1 MPLPLKGLTF
11 LDPGEQPHL
20 WIVLTDGMDYES
32 LTYKRKEYALV
43 VNVTTSRFDKSCVL
57 KAGDHPFIKRD
68 SYVYYAKAELYSAR
82 RLLESFMNRKLRRM
96 AKFDLKDARQRAVF
110 ERIRRGFLK
119 SVQSAP
125 ELADFLK
132 KASER

>member
-57 KAGDHPFIKRD
+57 NAGDHPFIKHD

-110 ERIRRGFLK
+110 ERVRRGFLK

-132 KASER
+132 KASAR